1 MARPPARH
9 TPYEHEGR
17 CSNGCRSVNKGY
29 WNGGSGTSA
38 NHSEAEEKGAFDSEL
53 AERTAAPNGDYLAI
67 FQIAKISR
75 HRQAFPTTPGPWSP
89 SRCVLRSPGWQPLI
103 EIDRSAA
110 WSVHPIP
117 NPSCAPAWLRV
128 PIPDGSS
135 SDAPVSGPGPKAA
148 RKFRTR
154 NVGRS

>member
-53 AERTAAPNGDYLAI
+53 AERTAAPNGDCLTI
-67 FQIAKISR
+67 FQIAK
-75 HRQAFPTTPGPWSP
+75 
-89 SRCVLRSPGWQPLI
+89 
-103 EIDRSAA
+103 SAA
-110 WSVHPIP
+110 IGRHSRRRPY
-117 NPSCAPAWLRV
+117 
-128 PIPDGSS
+128 
-135 SDAPVSGPGPKAA
+135 PVALPMRAEISWMAA
-148 RKFRTR
+148 INR
-154 NVGRS
+154 NR

>member
-1 MARPPARH
+1 VGRDVADIDLLGLAVAAHPRPFPTKLVRKTIVARMQMMARPPARH

-75 HRQAFPTTPGPWSP
+75 HRQAFPTTP
-89 SRCVLRSPGWQPLI
+89 VPGRP
-103 EIDRSAA
+103 
-110 WSVHPIP
+110 
-117 NPSCAPAWLRV
+117 
-128 PIPDGSS
+128 PD
-135 SDAPVSGPGPKAA
+135 AC
-148 RKFRTR
+148 
-154 NVGRS
+154 